1 MECTGRNRIGS
12 TNAIRVRKY
21 RIELG
26 FSQVPVPHPVQTAL
40 SNARISRFA
49 GDQITEDM
57 ALCHPEKGEVVL
69 EDFEDICRK
78 VTLLNHAPP
87 GDVARVLR
95 LKIRFASHA
104 ALEMRGDG
112 EAILSHTV
120 ELISQVIVLSREA
133 PLKP

>member
-1 MECTGRNRIGS
+1 MRQYPLRDLALPTFLLRTECPGRNRVGS
-12 TNAIRVRKY
+12 ANAIRVRKH

-40 SNARISRFA
+40 SNARISHFA

-69 EDFEDICRK
+69 EDFEDNCRK

-87 GDVARVLR
+87 SDVAGVFR
-95 LKIRFASHA
+95 LNFRH
-104 ALEMRGDG
+104 E
-112 EAILSHTV
+112 
-120 ELISQVIVLSREA
+120 
-133 PLKP
+133 